1 MIRILIVDDSP
12 TARLVLTRELERE
25 PDFMVVGA
33 AADAF
38 EARQLILAG
47 QPHVLTL
54 DLQMPR
60 MSGLD
65 FLDKLMA
72 HHPLP
77 VVIVSS
83 ITPAGSETALA
94 ALRLGAVEVVGK
106 AGLGSN
112 PAAAGPLVAAIRAAG
127 QARVRQSHAA
137 VAPTR
142 NNVAAP
148 RSTGT
153 VSRRGPART
162 APDVIAIG
170 GSTGGTRAIED
181 MLRRLPSDIPGVVI
195 AQHLPA
201 GFTRSFAARLNS
213 VCAIAVREAQHGDI
227 VAAGTALIAPG
238 GCDTILVRVGD
249 QLRVQIASRTGRMPA
264 LGPAPSVD
272 SLFRS
277 VAQACGPAAI
287 GILLT
292 GMGSDGAHG
301 LSAMRQAGALTI
313 AESEETCVVYGMPRA
328 AVELGAVA
336 VSVPLY
342 NIPDLLFD
350 VLFLTVAARIW
361 Q

>member
-12 TARLVLTRELERE
+12 TARLVLTRELERQ
-25 PDFMVVGA
+25 PDFTVVGA

-112 PAAAGPLVAAIRAAG
+112 PAASAPLVAAIRAAG
-127 QARVRQSHAA
+127 QARVRQAHAA
-137 VAPTR
+137 AAPTR
-142 NNVAAP
+142 NSVPARRAQENE
-148 RSTGT
+148 
-153 VSRRGPART
+153 SRRLTKA

-170 GSTGGTRAIED
+170 ASTGGTRAIED
-181 MLRRLPSDIPGVVI
+181 LLRRMPTDVPGVVV

-201 GFTRSFAARLNS
+201 GFTRSFAARLNA
-213 VCAIAVREAQHGDI
+213 VCAIAVREAKHGDI
-227 VAAGTALIAPG
+227 VTPGTALIAPG
-238 GCDTILVRVGD
+238 GCDTVLVPAGG
-249 QLRVQIASRTGRMPA
+249 QLRVNIAPRRAGRIPA
-264 LGPAPSVD
+264 LEPTPSVD

-277 VAQACGPAAI
+277 VAGVCGPAAI

-292 GMGSDGAHG
+292 GMGSDGAQG
-301 LSAMRQAGALTI
+301 LNAMRHAGALTI
-313 AESEETCVVYGMPRA
+313 AESEETCVVFGMPRA
-328 AVELGAVA
+328 AIALGAVA
-336 VSVPLY
+336 VSAPLY

-350 VLFLTVAARIW
+350 VLFQTAAARI
-361 Q
+361 